1 MCMISSESI
10 PSRSLYFF
18 YRKRPS
24 KRHNVLV
31 RRLNRWR
38 RLRKGAGTKKVVVG
52 VQTDMQMKNLKL
64 YMQNQIIIEE
74 NERLRKKAILLHQ
87 ENQTLLAQLQKKLS
101 NPQNSS

>member
-1 MCMISSESI
+1 M
-10 PSRSLYFF
+10 
-18 YRKRPS
+18 
-24 KRHNVLV
+24 
-31 RRLNRWR
+31 
-38 RLRKGAGTKKVVVG
+38 RKGAGTKKVVVG